1 MKRTIYIAL
10 AAIAATFA
18 LSSCKSEYIQFD
30 GPSVVAFSDTSFV
43 CPVQQSVEEF
53 GVDIAAT
60 NACSYD
66 RTFVVDAIPGKST
79 AVFGKHYS
87 IDNQT
92 VTIKAGERAAKV
104 FIKGNYDS
112 LEAGEDETYIG
123 LKLIGVEDN
132 QWEFNSQETKVY
144 LRKVCPFNIDDFTGK
159 CTVMSSFLLSFLK
172 IQEREAVA
180 EKIDDETIVIRGMF
194 EDGYDVK
201 YRFDLSDVLYPT
213 MYMVEETVIG
223 DSRTFMNYIHGNGQ
237 LLGSDVMGYTSELN
251 LCEKYLNQYMMVRVD
266 EVGTV
271 GLFVNIIQ
279 FGEDE

>member
-1 MKRTIYIAL
+1 
-10 AAIAATFA
+10 
-18 LSSCKSEYIQFD
+18 
-30 GPSVVAFSDTSFV
+30 
-43 CPVQQSVEEF
+43 
-53 GVDIAAT
+53 
-60 NACSYD
+60 
-66 RTFVVDAIPGKST
+66 
-79 AVFGKHYS
+79 
-87 IDNQT
+87 
-92 VTIKAGERAAKV
+92 
-104 FIKGNYDS
+104 
-112 LEAGEDETYIG
+112 
-123 LKLIGVEDN
+123 
-132 QWEFNSQETKVY
+132 
-144 LRKVCPFNIDDFTGK
+144 
-159 CTVMSSFLLSFLK
+159 MSSFLLSFLK

-213 MYMVEETVIG
+213 MYMVEESVIG